1 MTPLSPT
8 DITAVVA
15 AVTGPVSDNFLAIVT
30 LLATVAGIG
39 LVFKYI
45 KRGAK

>member
-1 MTPLSPT
+1 MTPLTALQIT
-8 DITAVVA
+8 DVVN
-15 AVTGPVSDNFLAIVT
+15 AVTAPVSDNFLAIVT